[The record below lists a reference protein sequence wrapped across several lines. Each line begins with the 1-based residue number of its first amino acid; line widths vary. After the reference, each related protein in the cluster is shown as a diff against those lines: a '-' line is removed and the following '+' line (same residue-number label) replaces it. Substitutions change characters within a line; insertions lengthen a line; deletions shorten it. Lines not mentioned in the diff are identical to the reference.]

1 MLRGLIEQYHH
12 LRAFRDIFTVAKK
25 RYTTHINR
33 HQFCRRYF
41 GPVHHISRNVTGS
54 HYRIPDQLRQ
64 MALCLNLAAA
74 AGVWERFHI
83 RIEILELR
91 FTEANRRRLRIGIH
105 ALVAVMGL
113 VLLVYGAMLAWDV
126 RVHVIPSLGISRAWA
141 YVVIPFAGLLI
152 SLFSLARIRVR
163 MSERGA
169 NSWK

>member
-1 MLRGLIEQYHH
+1 MNNALSDRVADLLVKLGALGLLATTAIIGWQVFGRYVLQSSPSWTEQASLLLMIWYV
-12 LRAFRDIFTVAKK
+12 F
-25 RYTTHINR
+25 
-33 HQFCRRYF
+33 
-41 GPVHHISRNVTGS
+41 
-54 HYRIPDQLRQ
+54 
-64 MALCLNLAAA
+64 LAAA

-83 RIEILELR
+83 RIQILELR